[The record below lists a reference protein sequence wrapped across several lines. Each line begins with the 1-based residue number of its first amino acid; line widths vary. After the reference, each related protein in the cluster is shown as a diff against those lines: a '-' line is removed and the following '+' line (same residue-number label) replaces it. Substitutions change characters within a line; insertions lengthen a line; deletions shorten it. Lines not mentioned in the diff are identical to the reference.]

1 MRRAGFG
8 GAGLAGESEAGA
20 LGQRAAPAAGTW
32 PGAVRRASG
41 PEGWGLSL
49 FFNNVK
55 MNVFLPLWRLKNI
68 FAG

>member
-8 GAGLAGESEAGA
+8 GAGPAGESEPGA
-20 LGQRAAPAAGTW
+20 LGHRAAPAAGTW
-32 PGAVRRASG
+32 AGAVRRAGG
-41 PEGWGLSL
+41 PGGWGLSL